1 MNLLQL
7 VSLGFL
13 VGAVVSV
20 VAVVDAA
27 SRPRWAYEQ
36 AGFEHVFDPD

>member
-1 MNLLQL
+1 MNEGVSGL
-7 VSLGFL
+7 VGFGFL
-13 VGAVVSV
+13 VGAIISI

-36 AGFEHVFDPD
+36 AG